1 MRDVAVIGVG
11 MTHFG
16 KFPERSLKD
25 LAREAV
31 EGALKHASVD
41 RTLLQA
47 AYVGNAMAGL
57 MTGQECIRGQVLL
70 RPLGIEAI
78 PIVNAENACASA
90 STAFHLG
97 WLGVAAGLYDV
108 VLALGVEKLYDEDKK
123 KSFRALG
130 SAVDVEFMTQIAAAL
145 KEAQG
150 DKPSAGSGSSRSV
163 FMDFYAM
170 MGRLHMERFGTKKE
184 HFAKIAV
191 KNHYHGSLNPH
202 AQYRE
207 TTTLE
212 EVMAAPLVVEPLTR
226 PMTSPLGDGAAAAVL
241 CDAATAR
248 RLGARPVWVKASVL
262 VSGKDR
268 AFGEPDIV
276 ERAAKKAYESSGVG
290 PGDLNVVEVHD
301 ATSAAELLA
310 YEELGLCREGEGGR
324 LVDECATTLGGRV
337 PVNTSGGL
345 CAKGHPVGATG
356 IAQIAEIV
364 WQLRGEAGERQVE
377 RARFGL
383 TQNGGGALGNEAAA
397 MAVHILAR

>member
-1 MRDVAVIGVG
+1 MRKVMVVGVG

-16 KFPERSLKD
+16 KFPDRSLKD

-31 EGALKHASVD
+31 ESALKNAGMD
-41 RTLLQA
+41 KGALQA

-57 MTGQECIRGQVLL
+57 MSGQECIRGQVLL

-78 PIVNAENACASA
+78 PIVNAENACASS

-97 WLGVAAGLYDV
+97 WMAVASGMIDV
-108 VLALGVEKLYDEDKK
+108 ALALGVEKLYDEDKK

-130 SAVDVEFMTQIAAAL
+130 SAVDVEMMAQIAEAL
-145 KEAQG
+145 KASS
-150 DKPSAGSGSSRSV
+150 DKPAPGEAGSQRSL

-170 MGRLHMERFGTKKE
+170 VARMHMDRFGTKKE

-207 TTTLE
+207 RVTVD
-212 EVMAAPLVVEPLTR
+212 EVMGSPPVVEPLTR
-226 PMTSPLGDGAAAAVL
+226 MMTSPIGDGAAAAIV
-241 CDAATAR
+241 CDEATAR
-248 RLGARPVWVKASVL
+248 RFTTKPIHVRASVL

-268 AFGEPDIV
+268 SFGEPGIV
-276 ERAAKKAYESSGVG
+276 ERAARKAYEIAGLG
-290 PGDLNVVEVHD
+290 PKEISVAEVHD
-301 ATSAAELLA
+301 ATSTAELLA
-310 YEELGLCREGEGGR
+310 YEELGLCAEGEGGR
-324 LVDECATTLGGRV
+324 LVDEGATTLGGRI

-345 CAKGHPVGATG
+345 CSKGHPVGATG
-356 IAQIAEIV
+356 IAQISEVV
-364 WQLRGEAGERQVE
+364 WQLRGEAGDRQV
-377 RARFGL
+377 AGANVGL

-397 MAVHILAR
+397 MAVHILSV